1 MKQGAVLAS
10 NICSVSTAEICDQDD
25 GAPAGLLLLPP
36 LAFVDDIAKADV
48 QVTDVCSSH
57 ARVVAFSD
65 LKKIGLNETKCFG
78 MVVNEKK
85 NSPPY
90 PRLYV
95 NNTCLKV
102 EKSGKYLGDVIN
114 HKNNNDDLI
123 KDREKKAIAKLVS
136 IFATVTEVTL
146 GAYQFSAHVL
156 MYHTYYV
163 QTLIFNCQAW
173 TNITTKDINK
183 LRVLQM
189 KYLKKMLRVPQ
200 TTANC
205 FVYLETGVLPID
217 HEVWRRQFTY
227 LHHILNLDHDDPVR
241 TLYNQMLTLPG
252 EKNWANN
259 MLMLRSRY
267 NVEFRDEELEGMDV
281 ERFKSHV
288 EECIRLFAFNELK
301 NECSTKSKTKHL
313 KYQTFEQQKYMTLL
327 PPKLMHIVVKIRC
340 GMLNTIH
347 DRPYLYKSKKC
358 RVCGIGDES
367 LLHILNC
374 YVISDK
380 IQTVSPSIYT
390 DEVSVEYAKELAEY
404 VEKFYFAEEEAAEF
418 K

>member
-1 MKQGAVLAS
+1 
-10 NICSVSTAEICDQDD
+10 
-25 GAPAGLLLLPP
+25 
-36 LAFVDDIAKADV
+36 
-48 QVTDVCSSH
+48 
-57 ARVVAFSD
+57 
-65 LKKIGLNETKCFG
+65 
-78 MVVNEKK
+78 
-85 NSPPY
+85 
-90 PRLYV
+90 
-95 NNTCLKV
+95 
-102 EKSGKYLGDVIN
+102 
-114 HKNNNDDLI
+114 
-123 KDREKKAIAKLVS
+123 
-136 IFATVTEVTL
+136 
-146 GAYQFSAHVL
+146 
-156 MYHTYYV
+156 
-163 QTLIFNCQAW
+163 
-173 TNITTKDINK
+173 
-183 LRVLQM
+183 
-189 KYLKKMLRVPQ
+189 
-200 TTANC
+200 
-205 FVYLETGVLPID
+205 
-217 HEVWRRQFTY
+217 
-227 LHHILNLDHDDPVR
+227 
-241 TLYNQMLTLPG
+241 MLTLPG

-259 MLMLRSRY
+259 MLTLRSRY
-267 NVEFRDEELEGMDV
+267 NVKFRDEELEGMDV

-404 VEKFYFAEEEAAEF
+404 VEKFYLAEEEAAEF
-418 K
+418 R